1 MSDAMGKIVVLTGG
15 IGGAKLVLGLTRIV
29 PPGDLTAIVNTG
41 DDFRHLGLHVSP
53 DIDTLLYTLSGL
65 ADPERGWGRVG
76 ETWNFMAALRA
87 IGGEDWFM
95 LGDAD
100 LALHVERTRAL
111 AGEPLSAVTRRFAQ
125 RLGIDSAIVP
135 MSDDPVATRVTTD
148 EGELDFQRYFV
159 QRRCEP
165 VLRQVRF
172 AGAEAARPAPDAL
185 AALRAPGLSA
195 ILIAPSNPWLSVD
208 PILAVP
214 GMREALRAARAPIVL
229 VTPLPGGKAV
239 KGPTAKIMAELG
251 LDLTAASIARH
262 YEGLV
267 DAIVLDDA
275 DDPAGIAV
283 PTARTDTMMRTL
295 DDRIRVARAAI
306 DLAARVGRPSRDGP

>member
-1 MSDAMGKIVVLTGG
+1 MGKIVVLTGG

-29 PPGDLTAIVNTG
+29 PPDQLTAIVNTG
-41 DDFRHLGLHVSP
+41 DDFRHLGLHISP

-65 ADPERGWGRVG
+65 ADPERGWGRAG

-111 AGEPLSAVTRRFAQ
+111 KEATLGAVTRTFA
-125 RLGIDSAIVP
+125 RALGIDIAIAP
-135 MSDDPVATRVTTD
+135 MSDDPVATRVVTD

-165 VLRQVRF
+165 VLSAVRF
-172 AGAEAARPAPDAL
+172 EGAERASPSPEAL
-185 AALRAPGLSA
+185 TALDDPELSA
-195 ILIAPSNPWLSVD
+195 ILIAPSNPWLSID

-214 GMREALRAARAPIVL
+214 GMRQALRATGAPIVV

-239 KGPTAKIMAELG
+239 KGPTAKIMAELR

-262 YEGLV
+262 YAGLA
-267 DAIVLDDA
+267 DGILLDEA
-275 DDPAGIAV
+275 DDPTTVAV
-283 PTARTDTMMRTL
+283 PSAQTDTLMRSL
-295 DDRIRVARAAI
+295 DDRVRVARAAI
-306 DLAARVGRPSRDGP
+306 DLAATIGRRAPNGG

>member
-1 MSDAMGKIVVLTGG
+1 MSEEKGMGRIVVLTGG

-29 PPGDLTAIVNTG
+29 PPGNLTAIVNTG

-65 ADPERGWGRVG
+65 ADPERGWGRAG

-87 IGGEDWFM
+87 IGGDDWFM

-111 AGEPLSAVTRRFAQ
+111 AGETLSAVTQRFAR
-125 RLGIDSAIVP
+125 RLGIDIAIVP
-135 MSDDPVATRVTTD
+135 MSDDPVATRVATD

-165 VLRQVRF
+165 VLRHVRF
-172 AGAEAARPAPDAL
+172 EGAETARPAPGAL
-185 AALRAPGLSA
+185 AALAAPGLSA

-214 GMREALRAARAPIVL
+214 GMREALRAAGVPIVL
-229 VTPLPGGKAV
+229 VTPLPGGQAV

-251 LDLTAASIARH
+251 LELTAASIARH

-275 DDPAGIAV
+275 DDPAAIAV
-283 PTARTDTMMRTL
+283 PSVRTDTMMRTL

-306 DLAARVGRPSRDGP
+306 DLAARVGRR